1 MTLMEE
7 VEELAA
13 RDGDAKEPGQKVDNR
28 AKYLAKAM
36 VEDFHAKRENR
47 SRRPLDSEPA
57 QKSKANTPPNV
68 EGPTLMELD
77 GIAIKRCALDERGI
91 VEVVCE
97 SPDFAFDN
105 PVYLVNPRMLVEDS
119 EGDIERVVGEDESGP
134 VIKRYREDP
143 TQSVFNTLARLRS
156 ESQKPHKGGGE

>member
-57 QKSKANTPPNV
+57 QKSKANAPPNAK
-68 EGPTLMELD
+68 GPALMDLD

-97 SPDFAFDN
+97 SPDFTFDN
-105 PVYLVNPRMLVEDS
+105 PVYIVNPPLLVED
-119 EGDIERVVGEDESGP
+119 ENGDIERVVGEDELGNP
-134 VIKRYREDP
+134 IVQHFREDP
-143 TQSVFNTLARLRS
+143 TQAMIDLLADLK
-156 ESQKPHKGGGE
+156 EGDA